1 MITPHSK
8 KIKTCYEAQFLI
20 NSMLKDEIKK
30 KITWVNPGYPT
41 NIATW
46 SWDQD
51 KLIKRK
57 LKEISINLVLKDEI
71 EKKNQLIKDAENDL
85 SQLSLTCQ
93 NRDSSH

>member
-30 KITWVNPGYPT
+30 KITWVNLSYPT

-57 LKEISINLVLKDEI
+57 IKEISINLVLKDEI
-71 EKKNQLIKDAENDL
+71 EKKIN
-85 SQLSLTCQ
+85 
-93 NRDSSH
+93 